1 MQEFF
6 DALAGL
12 SEGVTIQDLNSLF
25 SNKHLDQ
32 VFRPQ
37 WERYGVDIT
46 QHYKNGGDAKR
57 KQIENSYDDAVRPN
71 SSSECCT
78 IS

>member
-6 DALAGL
+6 DVLAGL

-46 QHYKNGGDAKR
+46 QHYKNGADAKSN
-57 KQIENSYDDAVRPN
+57 QIEHGYDDAVRPT

-78 IS
+78 LS